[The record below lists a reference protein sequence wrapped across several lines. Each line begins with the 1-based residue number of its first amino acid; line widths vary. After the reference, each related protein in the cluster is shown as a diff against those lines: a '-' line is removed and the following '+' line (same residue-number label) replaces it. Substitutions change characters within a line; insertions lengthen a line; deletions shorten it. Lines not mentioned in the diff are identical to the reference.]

1 MSNINFSGLNRLLPH
16 NINSY
21 LFRVVFKRNIWT
33 WSVDTRSKLNV
44 HNTFIRCYECHMN
57 NLCLF
62 TSGLL
67 RKWLTAKKCGFML
80 SELIFLYENILLCS
94 KDTLIYVMQI
104 NILTLKF
111 LVSSTKTQWPCLIT
125 DDFVKDLLI
134 SEYFE
139 SKKWSNIYVR

>member
-57 NLCLF
+57 SLCLF

-67 RKWLTAKKCGFML
+67 RKWLTAKKCGFMS

-94 KDTLIYVMQI
+94 KDTLIYVLQI

-111 LVSSTKTQWPCLIT
+111 LVSSTKTQ
-125 DDFVKDLLI
+125 
-134 SEYFE
+134 
-139 SKKWSNIYVR
+139 